1 MIRRSIANIVVGT
14 RHRRDMGAIAGLA
27 ASMAEFGLLH
37 PIVIRPDGVLIAG
50 ERRLKAAKQLGWT
63 DIPVTVVDL
72 KAVARGEFAENIAR
86 KDFTLSEAVAIKRA
100 LEPLE
105 KVAAKTGIS
114 EWDLPMRSS
123 VDAYIDPETGELWIS
138 ASDPERRS
146 DDEIRIDADDVE
158 SFLLGLNDLWRKS
171 RGRS

>member
-1 MIRRSIANIVVGT
+1 MAQAWGWHPSKVQRFLRRA
-14 RHRRDMGAIAGLA
+14 
-27 ASMAEFGLLH
+27 
-37 PIVIRPDGVLIAG
+37 RPDTAPSVSADSDTAPDTLDWP
-50 ERRLKAAKQLGWT
+50 RHFDYKQ
-63 DIPVTVVDL
+63 
-72 KAVARGEFAENIAR
+72 
-86 KDFTLSEAVAIKRA
+86 SEVI
-100 LEPLE
+100 
-105 KVAAKTGIS
+105 
-114 EWDLPMRSS
+114 LPMRSS